1 MNHLSASSGAGPRH
15 KRTAARYHGQ
25 GGVRAKS
32 RSLLALDGAHLT
44 PEVLSA
50 AESRCLQVADRVDIL
65 LVNPLKEPTALLH
78 GLLEHLEWAGVDY
91 RLTSASGNLGD
102 QVASYLRRFLGIT
115 VIMVA
120 TLPAL
125 GTDWDMRVADLRFQ
139 GYHFSTFI
147 GQGPK

>member
-1 MNHLSASSGAGPRH
+1 MNQMPTSSVAGQRGKRAAAHHKGRGAP
-15 KRTAARYHGQ
+15 
-25 GGVRAKS
+25 AKC
-32 RSLLALDGAHLT
+32 RGLLALDGAQLT
-44 PEVLSA
+44 PDVLSA

-65 LVNPLKEPTALLH
+65 LVNPRKEPTAMLH

-102 QVASYLRRFLGIT
+102 QVASYLRRFVGIT
-115 VIMVA
+115 VIVVA

-125 GTDWDMRVADLRFQ
+125 GTDWDMKVADLRFQ